1 VADKE
6 RLPRELIAM
15 RVAAEFRGGEFV
27 NLGIGIPNLVA
38 DFTPPEK
45 EVIFHAENG
54 ILGIGRFQEVG
65 KEIPDLA
72 NAGGQPV
79 TAIPGA
85 WFMDS
90 ADSFALVR
98 GGHLDIAVLGGL
110 QVSEKGDLANWMRP
124 GRFTGSIG
132 GAADIAYG
140 ARRLLVAMEHTT
152 REGEVKILERCTY
165 PLTAV
170 GVVKKVFTDVAVISV
185 EPDGLVL
192 EEVAPGWTPEEVQQV
207 TEPRLRLSPTLQEM
221 SFDTTYRGTPPEQR
235 AQRR

>member
-1 VADKE
+1 MLETKE

-38 DFTPPEK
+38 EFTPPEK
-45 EVIFHAENG
+45 GVIFHAENG
-54 ILGIGRFQEVG
+54 LLGIGRAQEVG
-65 KEIPDLA
+65 KVEIPDMA

-85 WFMDS
+85 WIMDS
-90 ADSFALVR
+90 AESFAIVR

-110 QVSEKGDLANWMRP
+110 QVSETGDLANHMRA
-124 GRFTGSIG
+124 GRAFGSVG
-132 GAADIAYG
+132 GAADIATG
-140 ARRLLVAMEHTT
+140 ARRLFVAMEHTT
-152 REGEVKILERCTY
+152 KDGELKILRRCTY

-185 EPDGLVL
+185 TPDGLVL

-207 TEPRLRLSPTLQEM
+207 TEPPLRVSPDLREIQLAP
-221 SFDTTYRGTPPEQR
+221 D
-235 AQRR
+235 

>member
-1 VADKE
+1 MLETKE

-38 DFTPPEK
+38 EFTPPEK
-45 EVIFHAENG
+45 GVIFHAENG
-54 ILGIGRFQEVG
+54 LLGIGRAQEVG
-65 KEIPDLA
+65 KVEIPDMA

-85 WFMDS
+85 WIMDS
-90 ADSFALVR
+90 AESFAIVR

-110 QVSEKGDLANWMRP
+110 QVSETGDLANHMRA
-124 GRFTGSIG
+124 GRAFGSVG
-132 GAADIAYG
+132 GAADIATG
-140 ARRLLVAMEHTT
+140 ARRLFVAMEHTT
-152 REGEVKILERCTY
+152 KDGELKILRRCTY

-185 EPDGLVL
+185 TPDGLVL

-207 TEPRLRLSPTLQEM
+207 TEAPLRVSPDLREIQLAP
-221 SFDTTYRGTPPEQR
+221 D
-235 AQRR
+235 